1 MKRVELALGICGLL
15 GLLACGQEAPVN
27 PSGSGG
33 SSGASMGGS
42 AAGTAGATAGGS
54 IAGAT
59 AAGSTSGGA
68 GFAGAAAGG
77 GAGGAAGSAGAGGS
91 AGSAGA
97 GGAAC
102 DGTTGKAM
110 KFASKVNDM
119 IAGDV
124 GAATPSGDMP
134 RTLELWAKFT
144 SDESWTA
151 EQSVLELGKP
161 MGMGNM
167 VWGIDM
173 SGRSGTGGRFGPYC
187 NGVSDNNGENGPLLA
202 DTPGNAG
209 WLHLAWGYAG
219 NGGAMLFTVNGEPL
233 PHQVPPDPFT
243 LNLTPG
249 LILLGASQNFGN
261 SGWDGVMDELRIWST
276 FRTAAEIKANMKVKM
291 KGTEPGLAVY
301 YDFDEETGTD
311 VADSTQDAARTLKS
325 CTAAGGACPAANT
338 ALATRV
344 DSDIPGPFSCSP

>member
-1 MKRVELALGICGLL
+1 MKRVAFGLGIGGLL
-15 GLLACGQEAPVN
+15 VVLAACSEEAPAPMN
-27 PSGSGG
+27 SGG
-33 SSGASMGGS
+33 SSGASTGGGG
-42 AAGTAGATAGGS
+42 AGTAGATAGGGMGGS
-54 IAGAT
+54 T
-59 AAGSTSGGA
+59 VAGSTSGG
-68 GFAGAAAGG
+68 G
-77 GAGGAAGSAGAGGS
+77 GAGGATGGGGGAGGAGGS
-91 AGSAGA
+91 AGSGGA

-151 EQSVLELGKP
+151 EQSIIELGKP

-173 SGRSGTGGRFGPYC
+173 SGRDGTGGRFGPYC
-187 NGVSDNNGENGPLLA
+187 NGVSDNNGSNGPLLA
-202 DTPGNAG
+202 NTPGNAG
-209 WLHLAWGYAG
+209 WLHLAWAYAG
-219 NGGAMLFTVNGEPL
+219 NGGAMQFTVNGEPL
-233 PHQVPPDPFT
+233 QHQVPQDAFT

-261 SGWDGVMDELRIWST
+261 AGWDGVMDELRIWST

-291 KGTEPGLAVY
+291 KGTEPGLALY
-301 YDFDEETGTD
+301 YPFDEETGTD
-311 VADSTQDAARTLKS
+311 VQDITKAAARTLKN

-338 ALATRV
+338 AMATRV
-344 DSDIPGPFSCSP
+344 DSDIPGPFTCSP